1 MLLDL
6 LISVRYSRDCKDGK
20 ISELSDFSQPLKPYA
35 ATLDRKHSKDSISV
49 HSPPS
54 LFADEPGELPFDE
67 KFYQPFE
74 DWPICGP
81 EKDEL
86 EVPHTPWMPQ
96 NILKK
101 GTLFAFVLSHHKD
114 PNWEFYVGKVITIRP
129 RSRFIRFYGGD
140 KYDPNK
146 PLEPSVWKGRSPGN
160 SLFCLRILRSY
171 IEFLIHS

>member
-67 KFYQPFE
+67 KCIRRFKIGQ
-74 DWPICGP
+74 
-81 EKDEL
+81 
-86 EVPHTPWMPQ
+86 
-96 NILKK
+96 
-101 GTLFAFVLSHHKD
+101 FVDRRRMSL
-114 PNWEFYVGKVITIRP
+114 
-129 RSRFIRFYGGD
+129 RF
-140 KYDPNK
+140 P
-146 PLEPSVWKGRSPGN
+146 
-160 SLFCLRILRSY
+160 ILRGCLKIYLRRAHFSLLSCLTTKT
-171 IEFLIHS
+171 LIGSFMLVR